1 MGGKFVLAALAFLAP
16 ASAADAA
23 APIYDPVVLNI
34 GINCQWQ
41 WSCQRRHIKAM
52 SEARKFIAA
61 EHPPVWRIHLCNR
74 NARRGPANVDWIG
87 FNDCIRNPHLSPP
100 RSRPRRR

>member
-1 MGGKFVLAALAFLAP
+1 
-16 ASAADAA
+16 
-23 APIYDPVVLNI
+23 
-34 GINCQWQ
+34 
-41 WSCQRRHIKAM
+41 M

-100 RSRPRRR
+100 PSRPRRR